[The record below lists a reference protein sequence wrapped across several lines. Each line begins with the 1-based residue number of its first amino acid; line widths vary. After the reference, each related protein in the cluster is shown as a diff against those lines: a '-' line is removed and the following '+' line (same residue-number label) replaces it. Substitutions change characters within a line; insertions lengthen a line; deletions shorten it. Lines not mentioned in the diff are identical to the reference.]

1 LSNSNKP
8 WWSPIVH
15 FLAHTVVGTIIF
27 VIIAGAAV
35 SLSLLVHYLESL
47 NVSAFSITVITAVEY
62 VILIFDATLFVV
74 HLFITGINAVKEML
88 K

>member
-1 LSNSNKP
+1 
-8 WWSPIVH
+8 
-15 FLAHTVVGTIIF
+15 
-27 VIIAGAAV
+27 
-35 SLSLLVHYLESL
+35 VHYLESL

-74 HLFITGINAVKEML
+74 HLFITGIKAVKEML